1 MTDYNPLDEMEQLPP
16 LTELQEQQ
24 EWNQDLL
31 KRIQSQKSDLIKLKE
46 IEESFKTFGFLSYE
60 ETTIKNK
67 VPIKG
72 VIICPITRPSFITK
86 LIPSVLPG
94 KP

>member
-1 MTDYNPLDEMEQLPP
+1 MSLDTYDEHNPLNPINKPDFEDISY
-16 LTELQEQQ
+16 TELEEQQ

-60 ETTIKNK
+60 ESTEKNNILNK
-67 VPIKG
+67 Y
-72 VIICPITRPSFITK
+72 
-86 LIPSVLPG
+86 
-94 KP
+94 